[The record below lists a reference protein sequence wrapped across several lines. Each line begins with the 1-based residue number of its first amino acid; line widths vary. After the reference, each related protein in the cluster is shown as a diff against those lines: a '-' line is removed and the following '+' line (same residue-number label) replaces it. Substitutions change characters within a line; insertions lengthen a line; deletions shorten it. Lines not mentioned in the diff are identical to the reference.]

1 MKRKYDIDSIA
12 QQHGFNAKETE
23 KVLRISDLLERISAV
38 KFLSDRLSLYG
49 GTALTFIYSP
59 QILRLSI
66 DLDFN
71 YRHIDTPDWGDVR
84 KEIDEKLKDLI
95 YRQKYNKRD
104 VAINA
109 SYPLTR
115 FTVKYLNTLGSE
127 DSVKIEIGYLRRTPI
142 LKTDTLADFKHVGTQ
157 ETFKIKTPQKE
168 ELFANKWCTLLY
180 RKTPRDLFDTYQIT
194 RIKFN
199 HKISRKCAIIDSLTH
214 ERPKIHQIDTG
225 FIEKIPIDSSLR
237 NLLQIRNTQ
246 KHDFP
251 KIVRTVKEFTQTQ
264 LTSITKN
271 EKKAVD
277 QFYDHKTFNPQLI
290 DNTGL
295 FHEKINE
302 YPAALRTL
310 QKI

>member
-95 YRQKYNKRD
+95 YRQKYNKRN

-264 LTSITKN
+264 LTSITKD